1 MIGILLGLS
10 SAVCFAS
17 GAILFK
23 VGQRSR
29 PVDNGLFISVLVN
42 VLLLGVVAA
51 FLTWPVWSLSGF
63 VALLVGGVIG
73 TVGGRSSNL
82 KAIRLIGPTRANAF
96 LTANPVVAAITG
108 WFILDET
115 LGLQEFVGGGLVI
128 LGLLLLIRSRSAPV
142 TPSGQPPPTAGYLW
156 AVAAPTF
163 FGLAFVVRKWGL
175 ARFPGPVIG
184 AFIGAVAAFIVVS
197 ALDARVGKLAQTV
210 KSNLGAISWWYV
222 GAGVFTTLALL
233 SQFTAFSYLP
243 AWVVGLLQGTQGLWT
258 LLLGWIFL
266 RQEERIDRALVG
278 TLFLVLAGVTL
289 IGLEV

>member
-1 MIGILLGLS
+1 MTGILLGLS
-10 SAVCFAS
+10 SAICFAA
-17 GAILFK
+17 GAILFR

-29 PVDNGLFISVLVN
+29 PYDNGLFLSVLVN
-42 VLLLGVVAA
+42 VILLGLVAA
-51 FLTWPVWSLSGF
+51 FLAWPAWNLSGF
-63 VALLVGGVIG
+63 LALLVGGVIG

-96 LTANPVVAAITG
+96 LTANPVVAAIAG
-108 WFILDET
+108 WFVLGER
-115 LGLQEFVGGGLVI
+115 LGLQEFAGGALVI
-128 LGLLLLIRSRSAPV
+128 LGLLVLVRSRSGPV
-142 TPSGQPPPTAGYLW
+142 SSSGGPPPSVGYLW

-184 AFIGAVAAFIVVS
+184 AFIGAVAAFVVIS
-197 ALDARVGKLAQTV
+197 AIDARAGRLGVTAR
-210 KSNLGAISWWYV
+210 SNLGNVSGWYA

-243 AWVVGLLQGTQGLWT
+243 AWVVGILQGTQGLWT

-266 RQEERIDRALVG
+266 RREERIDRTLVG
-278 TLFLVLAGVTL
+278 VVILVMAGVTL